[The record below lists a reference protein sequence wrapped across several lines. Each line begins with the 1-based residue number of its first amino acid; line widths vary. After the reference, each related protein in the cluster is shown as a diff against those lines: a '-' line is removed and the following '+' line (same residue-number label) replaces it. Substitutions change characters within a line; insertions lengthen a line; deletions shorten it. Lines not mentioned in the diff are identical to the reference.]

1 MNKLLCLLVLCAVSL
16 PQMATASDHDL
27 QDTLNHQFKD
37 KILILRHPMG
47 NESLRYDAQGNALKR
62 GPEGDWTLYGA
73 VRIEKIEVG
82 GGKLRLQGTRLCI
95 RRAASGLAPFEF
107 KRPKDRETP
116 PVKPSVKVEISF
128 DQPLSTADQAQT
140 LLGNVFALNKGD
152 FLDSVPAFWRGYLD
166 GYFNDFDFKQG
177 KEMDFKPEKPAP
189 RRNALSRNGNTGQ
202 PPAAQENGYADEK
215 IHHVGGD
222 VKAPKPTFTPEPEFS
237 EPARYEKF
245 QGVVVVDLVVGTD
258 GKVHNSKVVRAL
270 GLGLDEKAVTM
281 IGTWRFDPAKLNGK
295 PVAVEMNVEVAFNLY

>member
-1 MNKLLCLLVLCAVSL
+1 MNKLLLLLLLSAVSF
-16 PQMATASDHDL
+16 PQTATASDHDL
-27 QDTLNHQFKD
+27 EDALNNQFKH

-82 GGKLRLQGTRLCI
+82 EGKLRLQGTRLCI
-95 RRAASGLAPFEF
+95 RRAESGLAPFEF

-152 FLDSVPAFWRGYLD
+152 FQAR
-166 GYFNDFDFKQG
+166 KTR
-177 KEMDFKPEKPAP
+177 PAP
-189 RRNALSRNGNTGQ
+189 QRAFSERQHRPTTRRPGKPGYRRENLSRGRGC
-202 PPAAQENGYADEK
+202 
-215 IHHVGGD
+215 
-222 VKAPKPTFTPEPEFS
+222 
-237 EPARYEKF
+237 
-245 QGVVVVDLVVGTD
+245 
-258 GKVHNSKVVRAL
+258 
-270 GLGLDEKAVTM
+270 
-281 IGTWRFDPAKLNGK
+281 
-295 PVAVEMNVEVAFNLY
+295 